1 MRHLLGP
8 ALMLVFGA
16 MVTWLAATALEQYA
30 LDRHGMTLA
39 QDAGAK
45 PVLQRTAG
53 EQRMF

>member
-16 MVTWLAATALEQYA
+16 MVMWLTATALEQYA
-30 LDRHGMTLA
+30 LDRHGMMLV